1 MLYLKHMNNIRSQL
15 SHSTRQNKPREGRNL
30 MLTDDYLVGL
40 TDGEGC
46 FHVYVKKKKDDG
58 TGNRVVP
65 MFVVKLK
72 ASDKQVL
79 YQIKDYL
86 GFGVVYIQRDR
97 RKNHSTCYRYQ
108 ASRFEDVKKIIK
120 FFRENP
126 LRSNSKRNDFQL
138 FSKIMELIEKKDHH
152 TKNGLNKIIYLKNQ
166 MH

>member
-1 MLYLKHMNNIRSQL
+1 
-15 SHSTRQNKPREGRNL
+15 

-58 TGNRVVP
+58 TRNRVVP
-65 MFVVKLK
+65 MFVIKLK
-72 ASDKQVL
+72 AFDKQVL
-79 YQIKDYL
+79 YQIKEYL
-86 GFGVVYIQRDR
+86 GFGIVYIQRDR

-108 ASRFEDVKKIIK
+108 ASRLEDVKKIIK

-126 LRSNSKRNDFQL
+126 LRSNSKRNDFEL
-138 FSKIMELIEKKDHH
+138 FSRIMELIENKEHYTEK
-152 TKNGLNKIIYLKNQ
+152 GLDKIINLKNK